1 MTSQD
6 KKPLISVIVP
16 IFRVEKYL
24 EKCVSSI
31 ISQTYSNLE
40 IILVDD
46 GSDDN
51 CPTICDNFQAKDS
64 RIKVIH
70 KTNGGLSQAR
80 NYGLR
85 IATGDFIG
93 FVDGDDWIEPCMYEA
108 LLSALLDTGADI
120 AVCNYIKESTEPK
133 PIQRIAES
141 SEGKLYSS
149 VEAMKMILNS
159 TGFVGN
165 FVWNKLYRSSLLANV
180 FFPEGKLYEDS
191 PWTAHV
197 VCRAKSIICIDYP
210 LYHYLYRPDSLS
222 HDDRQIVRRTMDKLE
237 MREQRLKFIHEHC
250 PVLEKFALFEF
261 QNHFCFGYINIS
273 LNTYNPDP
281 DWTIRRDLHR
291 RFRQFG
297 LNSIMRFVNLKYAL
311 ARLLFWFSPWL
322 LVKAASF
329 YKRFR

>member
-1 MTSQD
+1 MDSTAMTSQD

-120 AVCNYIKESTEPK
+120 AACNYHKESTDSK
-133 PIQRIAES
+133 DIQRIATS
-141 SEGKLYSS
+141 SERHLYSS
-149 VEAMKMILNS
+149 EEAMRMILS
-159 TGFVGN
+159 LTGFIRTL
-165 FVWNKLYRSSLLANV
+165 VWNKLYRRSLLANV
-180 FFPEGKLYEDS
+180 FFTEGKIYEDTHGL
-191 PWTAHV
+191 P
-197 VCRAKSIICIDYP
+197 R
-210 LYHYLYRPDSLS
+210 LYATP
-222 HDDRQIVRRTMDKLE
+222 K
-237 MREQRLKFIHEHC
+237 
-250 PVLEKFALFEF
+250 
-261 QNHFCFGYINIS
+261 
-273 LNTYNPDP
+273 
-281 DWTIRRDLHR
+281 
-291 RFRQFG
+291 
-297 LNSIMRFVNLKYAL
+297 
-311 ARLLFWFSPWL
+311 
-322 LVKAASF
+322 
-329 YKRFR
+329 